1 MRIYA
6 VGCSTTIGEEL
17 ADPVNTCYPA
27 LIAQRFGAELTN
39 DAHFGG
45 SNSRTTYRTIK
56 HTQDAYDLY
65 LIAWSADSR
74 FTFYNAD
81 TNEEVN
87 FTPKLISNPHDQH
100 DNYKIWGRTLYQS
113 WYNRLYGFKQWLQQI
128 IQVQT
133 ILEQQGKQYLMLNTV
148 HNNLDRWLS
157 PRESFLDAVRKLINV
172 SAMNDSQIVAEHEE
186 IQYYLSLINT
196 DKFYGWNE
204 FAIRDLDGHFAMG
217 TKTHMLEAG
226 HEHLAN
232 LIYNHLCSK

>member
-1 MRIYA
+1 
-6 VGCSTTIGEEL
+6 
-17 ADPVNTCYPA
+17 
-27 LIAQRFGAELTN
+27 
-39 DAHFGG
+39 
-45 SNSRTTYRTIK
+45 
-56 HTQDAYDLY
+56 
-65 LIAWSADSR
+65 
-74 FTFYNAD
+74 
-81 TNEEVN
+81 
-87 FTPKLISNPHDQH
+87 
-100 DNYKIWGRTLYQS
+100 
-113 WYNRLYGFKQWLQQI
+113 
-128 IQVQT
+128 
-133 ILEQQGKQYLMLNTV
+133 MLNTV